1 MSLCFTEDGLFT
13 LETVRYA
20 EAPGEKVVTLL
31 CRVVGVRL
39 LDHLMQRSNVELP
52 EADRREPRS
61 GG

>member
-1 MSLCFTEDGLFT
+1 MSSCFTVGGLFT

-20 EAPGEKVVTLL
+20 KAPWEKVVTLL

-39 LDHLMQRSNVELP
+39 LDHLVQRSNVELP
-52 EADRREPRS
+52 EADRRESRS